1 MKTFDQ
7 LTEEE
12 KVGLTTEQVQ
22 YYARLGCANRGIII
36 PQKPISQVQSVT
48 PATEKYY
55 VVGYESFAFSTE
67 ADAQNYIDSKAKSF
81 KIATIGSDYNNK
93 NQYVGVPME
102 DYKEIKTVILY
113 TKEEAT
119 ELKDILKANSD
130 ATKEWGEYNKSL
142 EEYNKIEEYMWEEI
156 KDINYANSRKEHYNK
171 VYNDYLDLAEGN
183 EKTAYTFFSKAYSTL
198 SLSDID
204 KEIVDGILSA
214 PTCEETLT
222 A

>member
-81 KIATIGSDYNNK
+81 RILEVITTIRINMLVF
-93 NQYVGVPME
+93 QW
-102 DYKEIKTVILY
+102 KT
-113 TKEEAT
+113 TKK
-119 ELKDILKANSD
+119 LKQLFYIQKKKLLN
-130 ATKEWGEYNKSL
+130 
-142 EEYNKIEEYMWEEI
+142 
-156 KDINYANSRKEHYNK
+156 
-171 VYNDYLDLAEGN
+171 
-183 EKTAYTFFSKAYSTL
+183 
-198 SLSDID
+198 
-204 KEIVDGILSA
+204 
-214 PTCEETLT
+214 
-222 A
+222 